1 MNNSNPLET
10 SKRDIYIR
18 SLFSSIANTYD
29 LLNRVLSFGRD
40 RYWRR
45 FTIQKLSDVKHG
57 IILDVATGTGDM
69 ALEIVKRFNGI
80 VKVIGVDF
88 SEEML
93 RLAKRKIE
101 KYGFQEKINLYLNN
115 AQSLPFED
123 EKFDAVLI
131 AFGIRNIADKLKGLS
146 EMRRVVKEGGKII
159 ILEFSKPN
167 YNIIKWFYHLYFVKI
182 LPVIG
187 GLLSKV
193 KYAYE
198 YLPESVLEFPETED
212 FINLMKKAGFKDIR
226 YDILTYGVVTVYVGI
241 R

>member
-1 MNNSNPLET
+1 MKNSNPLET

-18 SLFSSIANTYD
+18 DMFSSIANTYD
-29 LLNRVLSFGRD
+29 FLNRVLSFGRD

-45 FTIQKLSDVKHG
+45 FAIQKLSDVRHG

-69 ALEIVKRFNGI
+69 AIEIIRRFNG
-80 VKVIGVDF
+80 VEKVIGVDF

-101 KYGFQEKINLYLNN
+101 RYGYQEKTELYLNN
-115 AQSLPFED
+115 ALSLPFED
-123 EKFDAVLI
+123 EKFDVVFI
-131 AFGIRNIADKLKGLS
+131 SFGIRNIANKIKGLS
-146 EMRRVVKEGGKII
+146 EMRRVVKEGGRVI

-167 YNIIKWFYHLYFVKI
+167 NNLVKWFYSLYFVRI
-182 LPVIG
+182 LPLVG
-187 GLLSKV
+187 GFLSKV
-193 KYAYE
+193 KYAYK
-198 YLPESVLEFPETED
+198 YLPDSVLEFPETED

-226 YDILTYGVVTVYVGI
+226 YDILTYGVVTVYVGT